1 MYAEVSNAMD
11 ELPSDKA
18 ALRDLYRKAERVQL
32 KLSDARI
39 LYSSVRGDA
48 PDPALVDRRVAQLDD
63 LLEAVQDA
71 LKVLRS
77 RID

>member
-1 MYAEVSNAMD
+1 MD
-11 ELPSDKA
+11 ALPSDKA

-39 LYSSVRGDA
+39 LYSSIRSDA
-48 PDPALVDRRVAQLDD
+48 PDPAVIDRRVKQLDE
-63 LLEAVQDA
+63 LLEGVGEA
-71 LKVLRS
+71 LKTLRS